1 MTRRKFIALLSST
14 AVVWPVAALGQP
26 KTARLGVLLF
36 SSSDPQL
43 PTIQDRLVRSWA
55 MSPEK
60 TCSRPNGTVKAA
72 MSAYPSSL
80 LS

>member
-14 AVVWPVAALGQP
+14 AVVWPLAALGQP

-43 PTIQDRLVRSWA
+43 PTIQDRLRELGY
-55 MSPEK
+55 SPEK